1 MWHVT
6 RDRYPECPE
15 RTRAIWAAMTE
26 AGLVGGAGVVVLGRG
41 RLLAREECGLVHG
54 DQFWDTWVTSEDMEP
69 RRGDSAV
76 SRAGLV
82 RFSVIVNTTRTCVS
96 SSTMQLCSAQ

>member
-1 MWHVT
+1 MT

-41 RLLAREECGLVHG
+41 RLLAREECRLVHG

-76 SRAGLV
+76 SGAGNEGPRSFHNHGEGPLSLRHDAKRAL
-82 RFSVIVNTTRTCVS
+82 THHK
-96 SSTMQLCSAQ
+96 

>member
-1 MWHVT
+1 M
-6 RDRYPECPE
+6 
-15 RTRAIWAAMTE
+15 
-26 AGLVGGAGVVVLGRG
+26 GGAGVVVLGRG

-76 SRAGLV
+76 SRAGNEGP
-82 RFSVIVNTTRTCVS
+82 RSFHNHGAFSLFKDPTSAFTLSIKT
-96 SSTMQLCSAQ
+96 LC